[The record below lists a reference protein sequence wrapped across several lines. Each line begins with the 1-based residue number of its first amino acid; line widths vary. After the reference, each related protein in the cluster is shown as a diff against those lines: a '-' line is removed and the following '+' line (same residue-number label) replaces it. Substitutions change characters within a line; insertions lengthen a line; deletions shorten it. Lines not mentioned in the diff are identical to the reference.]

1 MVGVARARASV
12 ALVANTLAYFS
23 TFRLQTVERLLAEG
37 FDLVCI
43 GDRHPAAERVLA
55 SRGVRVE
62 ALDWPTDGMHPL
74 HEAGTVWRLRR
85 ILKDAHPSVV
95 FSFTVKGNLATA
107 LAVRGLRI
115 PYATNV
121 SGLGTA
127 FLHEGSRY
135 RLVRRL
141 YGWAN
146 RGAYTVF
153 FQNHEDP
160 ETFRSHGLST
170 GPRNLV
176 LPGSGVD
183 TEHFAVEPAPH
194 RVRRFVMIGRLIG
207 DKGVREYL
215 AAARRMKEEEP
226 DLAFDLVGP
235 TGVRNA
241 TAVGLAEIEA
251 FAGIVRYVGEVD
263 DVRPVIR
270 EADCVVLP
278 SYREGMP
285 KVILEAA
292 SMGRIAIV
300 TNVPG
305 CREAIEPGITGLLC
319 EPRSVDSL
327 VDALRTAA
335 DLSENRLADMSR
347 NARRRALK
355 LFSVEKAIDPYIAIA
370 KSLS

>member
-1 MVGVARARASV
+1 MVAAVARPRV
-12 ALVANTLAYFS
+12 ALIANTLAYFS
-23 TFRLQTVERLLAEG
+23 TFRLQTIERLLAEG
-37 FDLVCI
+37 FGLVCV
-43 GDRHPAAERVLA
+43 GDRHAGAEQILAA
-55 SRGVRVE
+55 RGVEVE
-62 ALDWPTDGMHPL
+62 ALNWPTDGMNPL

-85 ILKDAHPSVV
+85 LLRAARPVCA

-127 FLHEGSRY
+127 FLHEGRRY
-135 RLVRRL
+135 RLIRRL

-146 RGAYTVF
+146 QGAHTVF

-160 ETFRSHGLST
+160 EVFRGHGLSV
-170 GPRNLV
+170 GPRTAV

-183 TEHFAVEPAPH
+183 TARFALEPAPR

-215 AAARRMKEEEP
+215 EAARRLEGERP
-226 DLAFDLVGP
+226 DLEFDLVGP

-241 TAVGLAEIEA
+241 TAISLDEIESHA
-251 FAGIVRYVGEVD
+251 ARVHYLGEVD
-263 DVRPVIR
+263 DVRPAIR

-300 TNVPG
+300 TDVPG
-305 CREAIEPGITGLLC
+305 CREAIEPGITGFLC
-319 EPRSVDSL
+319 EPRSVESL
-327 VDALRTAA
+327 VEALRMAA
-335 DLSENRLADMSR
+335 DLSPERLADMSG
-347 NARRRALK
+347 NARRRAVER
-355 LFSVEKAIDPYIAIA
+355 FAVEKAVVPYLAIA